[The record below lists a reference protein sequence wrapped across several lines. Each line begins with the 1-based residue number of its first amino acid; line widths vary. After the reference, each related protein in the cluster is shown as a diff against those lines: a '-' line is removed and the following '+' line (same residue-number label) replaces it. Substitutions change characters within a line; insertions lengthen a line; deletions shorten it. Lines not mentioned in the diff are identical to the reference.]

1 MVQLSVE
8 RLLSVSSASQKSNLL
23 ISKLE
28 VKTASTYMQMSS
40 NWYKLKALLL
50 NGNLRLEF
58 SLND

>member
-8 RLLSVSSASQKSNLL
+8 RLLLESSAPQKINLL

-50 NGNLRLEF
+50 NGNLHLEF